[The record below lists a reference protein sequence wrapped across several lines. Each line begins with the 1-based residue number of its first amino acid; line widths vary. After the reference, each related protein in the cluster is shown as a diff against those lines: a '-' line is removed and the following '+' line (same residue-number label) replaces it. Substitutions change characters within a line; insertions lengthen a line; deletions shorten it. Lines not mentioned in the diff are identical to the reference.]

1 MRPGYPACDT
11 KSHVASE
18 LADRRA
24 GLCRMRSF
32 GPVLDGLAP
41 PSTCVAVC
49 AAGFEAWGNAEGPLF
64 HPGVTGKGQTGRVNC
79 VNLR

>member
-1 MRPGYPACDT
+1 
-11 KSHVASE
+11 
-18 LADRRA
+18 
-24 GLCRMRSF
+24 MRSF

-49 AAGFEAWGNAEGPLF
+49 AAGFEARGNAEGPLF